1 MKDNKISYPYA
12 YGMCDSMLRDMAWK
26 VKRECY
32 SSNIELP
39 SALHDLIKELL
50 SNTQINVEWQRW
62 SMRICMGSWNER
74 FLTK

>member
-39 SALHDLIKELL
+39 SALHDLI
-50 SNTQINVEWQRW
+50 
-62 SMRICMGSWNER
+62 ER
-74 FLTK
+74 VALEHSDKCRVAAMEHEEMYG